1 MVSSSDPEGMPTLT
15 SMAVASTSTSKS
27 IACPTVVPGSR
38 GGSGDGG
45 GGGGG
50 EGGGGSGAMSGG

>member
-1 MVSSSDPEGMPTLT
+1 MPTLT
-15 SMAVASTSTSKS
+15 SMAAASTSTSRS
-27 IACPTVVPGSR
+27 MACPSVLPGSR

-45 GGGGG
+45 GGGGD